1 MTVELR
7 VLESGQW
14 DEWFSALERAFGSA
28 REPVEEREFDRGVT
42 ELSRSIAAWDGT
54 EVVGT
59 AGAFSFR
66 MAVPGGAVVPTA
78 GVTMVSV
85 ASTHRRRGLLTSM
98 MRRQLDEVHAGGEPL
113 VVLTASEPAIY
124 GRYGYEVATRQMSLE
139 VDTLRAGLRAPAGA
153 DEVTLRFADP
163 EESLGPCEEVYA
175 RLVPTRPGMLER
187 RPNWER
193 KGVLDPEAYRDGAS
207 NLLCVVAERDGEV
220 RGYARYAV
228 KPSWNAAG
236 PDGTVVLRDL
246 EALDPDTTAAL
257 WRYLFGIDLTSRVTS
272 RNRPADDPVLHL
284 VDDVRRCGVRFRDGL
299 LLRPVE
305 VGAALSARCYA
316 APVDVVLEVTAPF
329 CPWNEG
335 RWRLGGDAKGSS
347 CERTTDPADLA
358 LSVRELGAAYLGD
371 VSLTALAR
379 AGRVRELRQGALREA
394 AVAFG
399 GDVAP
404 WLPHGF

>member
-7 VLESGQW
+7 VLESEQW
-14 DEWFSALERAFGSA
+14 DEWFSTLERAFGSA
-28 REPVEEREFDRGVT
+28 VWPTEEREFDRGVT
-42 ELSRSIAAWDGT
+42 ELTRSIAAWDGA

-66 MAVPGGAVVPTA
+66 MAVPGGAVVPAA

-98 MRRQLDEVHAGGEPL
+98 MRRQLDEVHELGEPL
-113 VVLTASEPAIY
+113 AVLTASEPAIY
-124 GRYGYEVATRQMSLE
+124 GRYGYEVATRQTALE
-139 VDTLRAGLRAPAGA
+139 VDTLRAGLTVPAGA

-163 EESLGPCEEVYA
+163 QEALAACEQVYG

-193 KGVLDPEAYRDGAS
+193 KGVLDPEAFRDGAS
-207 NLLCVVAERDGEV
+207 KLLCVVAERDGEV
-220 RGYARYAV
+220 RGYTRYAV
-228 KPSWNAAG
+228 KSAWNAAG

-246 EALDPDTTAAL
+246 EALDPDTYAAL
-257 WRYLFGIDLTSRVTS
+257 WRYLFGIDLTCRITA

-284 VDDVRRCGVRFRDGL
+284 VDDVRRCGVRVREGL

-305 VGAALSARCYA
+305 VGAALSARTYA
-316 APVDVVLEVTAPF
+316 APLDVVLDVSDPF

-335 RWRLGGDAKGSS
+335 RWRLGGDTKGAT
-347 CERTTDPADLA
+347 CERTTDAADLA
-358 LSVRELGAAYLGD
+358 LSVRELGAAYLGG

-399 GDVAP
+399 GDLAP